1 MIDETGVKRNQ
12 WRSRLVLLLIVSLFL
27 GSFGIA
33 AVLRF
38 VGWQPAHSKNF
49 GALINPPMDFSAHT
63 FTRSDGSQYLWQP
76 EQNRWRIVFVS
87 DKPCGKSCQNMLDI
101 LHRVWLSQGRHTEKI
116 DLLWFADV
124 PAVTHDFKG
133 FVPMQGDALLA
144 SLPEQESAAGFPVY
158 IIDSSGFVMMHYK
171 AGFDP
176 SGLRKDL
183 AKLVK

>member
-1 MIDETGVKRNQ
+1 MNDQSDFKRNQ
-12 WRSRLVLLLIVSLFL
+12 WRSRLVLLLIVALFL

-33 AVLRF
+33 AILRF
-38 VGWQPAHSKNF
+38 AGWQPAHSKNF
-49 GALINPPMDFSAHT
+49 GELINPPMDFSAQT
-63 FTRSDGSQYLWQP
+63 FTRLDGSNYPWQP

-87 DKPCGKSCQNMLDI
+87 NKRCETACQKMLDT

-116 DLLWFADV
+116 DMLWFAEV
-124 PAVTHDFKG
+124 PATVPDFKG
-133 FVPMQGDALLA
+133 FVPMQASSLLA
-144 SLPEQESAAGFPVY
+144 TLPEQESAEGFPVY
-158 IIDSSGFVMMHYK
+158 IIDSGGFVMMRYK